1 MGKKGS
7 VKVVEFVPASSAAGN
22 GELIAQAWAEIAD
35 IKSAT
40 FSELVLPTAHVNL
53 EGIFQITK
61 GAQDY
66 LYILVMLL
74 ETPLPTRSYTVHY
87 ICLKLDS
94 RQILILNSSS
104 ILSQIFSNNTNK
116 LTIGTVLTVQI
127 HLVLKENECY
137 KYWLFIDWTRWVT

>member
-1 MGKKGS
+1 MGKNVS

-61 GAQDY
+61 GAPDY
-66 LYILVMLL
+66 LYIFVMLL

-104 ILSQIFSNNTNK
+104 ILSQIFINN
-116 LTIGTVLTVQI
+116 
-127 HLVLKENECY
+127 
-137 KYWLFIDWTRWVT
+137 